1 LAEASSSESFAFAV
15 FGLKN
20 PTTSASMALGADEA
34 TLTDLNM
41 LGSFAGVE
49 QRG

>member
-1 LAEASSSESFAFAV
+1 MV
-15 FGLKN
+15 
-20 PTTSASMALGADEA
+20 LGADEA